1 MNGVDNELGMRT
13 TLAKQPDIKGQV
25 SALELAIVHD
35 HRHFCDFLPKYHCE
49 LNPIELV
56 WARSKRYVRDRCI
69 ENYGA
74 MLKSIP
80 PSLSEENI
88 PLHLIQQFFMR
99 VRDFITVYREGGVGG
114 ESKDRRE
121 GGDAS
126 EALKMIM
133 TLKKEMASHRTPP
146 PSWAHPDKVK
156 HRPWEVKKGL
166 LGPGVKI
173 AMPTGKRRSHEQ
185 GVYIIGSGGGGGEVS
200 EEKEEEMM
208 SVDNNVEIDDEDD
221 VVDMTF
227 EDIAQDLDDVLN
239 RHFDGDLDVEDQG
252 EEGDEGGDE
261 LERLMQEDD
270 RQIEN
275 ILKFDDIFG
284 TNETD
289 ETTDKI
295 DFDNVSVFDRD
306 EDDEDDDSDDEEY
319 EISADDNV

>member
-1 MNGVDNELGMRT
+1 
-13 TLAKQPDIKGQV
+13 
-25 SALELAIVHD
+25 
-35 HRHFCDFLPKYHCE
+35 
-49 LNPIELV
+49 
-56 WARSKRYVRDRCI
+56 
-69 ENYGA
+69 
-74 MLKSIP
+74 
-80 PSLSEENI
+80 
-88 PLHLIQQFFMR
+88 
-99 VRDFITVYREGGVGG
+99 
-114 ESKDRRE
+114 
-121 GGDAS
+121 
-126 EALKMIM
+126 MIM